1 VQLLRICRYY
11 PMIQERILDLI
22 ISKCLEIDVEIVIE
36 DSGEVKIEEENHGD
50 INDVVFSTDNDPS
63 SSNQV
68 SQRVYNE
75 GSQFIPTEVAEM
87 ADKLDTVLCLL
98 IDFIRKEIEIQDV
111 VDSDGL
117 PLSTASINTNNNNN
131 NEKNK
136 NNNNYNSNNKN
147 NVNNTNNNNNNN
159 NIINNNDNNTN
170 NKNQIQNE
178 KAERLSTQLMRIFEE
193 KILMTHRSKFVQF
206 VLFYFASRVPSFGS
220 KFGSR
225 LVKLFSDESAAH
237 TKRQSAILYLAS
249 YSVRANF
256 LNISTIR
263 YVSNTKIFTEFI

>member
-1 VQLLRICRYY
+1 
-11 PMIQERILDLI
+11 MIQERILDLI

-50 INDVVFSTDNDPS
+50 INDVIFSTDNDAS

-75 GSQFIPTEVAEM
+75 GSQFIPSEVAEM

-98 IDFIRKEIEIQDV
+98 IDFIRKEIEIQDI

-131 NEKNK
+131 SNEKNK
-136 NNNNYNSNNKN
+136 NNSNNSS
-147 NVNNTNNNNNNN
+147 NNNNNNN
-159 NIINNNDNNTN
+159 NDND
-170 NKNQIQNE
+170 NKNQTQNE

-263 YVSNTKIFTEFI
+263 YVSNTKIFTAFIYLFDM

>member
-1 VQLLRICRYY
+1 
-11 PMIQERILDLI
+11 MIQERILDLI

-50 INDVVFSTDNDPS
+50 INDVIFSTDNDAT

-87 ADKLDTVLCLL
+87 AEKLDTVLCLL

-117 PLSTASINTNNNNN
+117 PLSTAIIINN
-131 NEKNK
+131 NEKNTNTNISSNK
-136 NNNNYNSNNKN
+136 NNNN
-147 NVNNTNNNNNNN
+147 
-159 NIINNNDNNTN
+159 D

-263 YVSNTKIFTEFI
+263 LVLKIKKI

>member
-1 VQLLRICRYY
+1 
-11 PMIQERILDLI
+11 MIQERILDLI

-50 INDVVFSTDNDPS
+50 INDVIFSTDNDANAN
-63 SSNQV
+63 NQI

-87 ADKLDTVLCLL
+87 AEKLDTVLCLL
-98 IDFIRKEIEIQDV
+98 IDFIRKEIEIQDI

-117 PLSTASINTNNNNN
+117 PLP
-131 NEKNK
+131 
-136 NNNNYNSNNKN
+136 
-147 NVNNTNNNNNNN
+147 NNNNNNN
-159 NIINNNDNNTN
+159 NNHNNSNNN
-170 NKNQIQNE
+170 NKNEKNKNNINYSQNE
-178 KAERLSTQLMRIFEE
+178 KAERLSVQLMRIFEE

-220 KFGSR
+220 KFGTR

-263 YVSNTKIFTEFI
+263 YDDPLKNSFACFSSY

>member
-1 VQLLRICRYY
+1 
-11 PMIQERILDLI
+11 MIQERILDLI

-50 INDVVFSTDNDPS
+50 VNDVIFSTDDDAS

-75 GSQFIPTEVAEM
+75 GSQFIPSEVAEM

-98 IDFIRKEIEIQDV
+98 IDFIRKEIEIEDV

-117 PLSTASINTNNNNN
+117 PLSTASITINNNSNNDDNNNN
-131 NEKNK
+131 KK
-136 NNNNYNSNNKN
+136 
-147 NVNNTNNNNNNN
+147 NNNNNNN
-159 NIINNNDNNTN
+159 N
-170 NKNQIQNE
+170 NKNQIQND

-220 KFGSR
+220 KFGTR

-263 YVSNTKIFTEFI
+263 YV

>member
-1 VQLLRICRYY
+1 
-11 PMIQERILDLI
+11 MIQERILDLI

-50 INDVVFSTDNDPS
+50 INDVIFSTDNDAT

-87 ADKLDTVLCLL
+87 AEKLDTVLCLL

-117 PLSTASINTNNNNN
+117 PLSTAIINNN
-131 NEKNK
+131 NEKNTNTNISSNK
-136 NNNNYNSNNKN
+136 NNNN
-147 NVNNTNNNNNNN
+147 
-159 NIINNNDNNTN
+159 D

-263 YVSNTKIFTEFI
+263 LVLKIKKI

>member
-1 VQLLRICRYY
+1 
-11 PMIQERILDLI
+11 MIQERILDLI

-50 INDVVFSTDNDPS
+50 INDVIFSTDNDANAI
-63 SSNQV
+63 NQI

-87 ADKLDTVLCLL
+87 AEKLDTVLCLL
-98 IDFIRKEIEIQDV
+98 IDFIRKEIEIEDI

-117 PLSTASINTNNNNN
+117 PLSS
-131 NEKNK
+131 
-136 NNNNYNSNNKN
+136 
-147 NVNNTNNNNNNN
+147 NNNNNNN
-159 NIINNNDNNTN
+159 N
-170 NKNQIQNE
+170 NKNDKNKNNINYSQNE
-178 KAERLSTQLMRIFEE
+178 KAERLSVQLMRIFEE

-220 KFGSR
+220 KFGAR
-225 LVKLFSDESAAH
+225 LVKLFSDETAAH

-263 YVSNTKIFTEFI
+263 YDGPLKNCSLVQKRSPSY